1 MAFANSWSGEIG
13 EPSAT
18 PVKLD
23 PDSDDYFAVLVGL
36 EQWDRSVLYVYD
48 SDHDMVNQEIF
59 PSSGAAVLAFPNQ
72 TGDGEVLLV
81 GLENRVVEFKL
92 SE

>member
-1 MAFANSWSGEIG
+1 
-13 EPSAT
+13 
-18 PVKLD
+18 
-23 PDSDDYFAVLVGL
+23 
-36 EQWDRSVLYVYD
+36 
-48 SDHDMVNQEIF
+48 MVNQEIF